1 MLPRSLFALL
11 PFSLLH
17 EVDEGIVR
25 QYIVFP
31 YYIKKKT
38 VRSRARNF
46 KLKIRTLKY
55 APIRFVRKI
64 RQHREKGK
72 KRRQT
77 DHLNSPHHDL
87 DMKCL
92 TSYFIVSLLLILFFT
107 SFFVR
112 LSHPCYI
119 SPLKTPTEWK
129 TAGSGTAQ
137 STLCPI
143 LQWIPIYLS
152 PLCPVRSPAPCP
164 HLRWGCAAE
173 TKEKQPAWEHVSH
186 PHMVHF
192 LPLLLS
198 VNLFPNPTPWWY
210 SAVMAGSAFDK
221 LKSTKI

>member
-1 MLPRSLFALL
+1 MLPRSPFVLL
-11 PFSLLH
+11 SFTLLH
-17 EVDEGIVR
+17 EVDEGIVK
-25 QYIVFP
+25 QCIVFP

-38 VRSRARNF
+38 LVRSRAENF

-55 APIRFVRKI
+55 APIWFLRNI
-64 RQHREKGK
+64 GK
-72 KRRQT
+72 KQKRRQT

-92 TSYFIVSLLLILFFT
+92 TSYFIVSLLLILLFT

-143 LQWIPIYLS
+143 LQ
-152 PLCPVRSPAPCP
+152 
-164 HLRWGCAAE
+164 
-173 TKEKQPAWEHVSH
+173 
-186 PHMVHF
+186 
-192 LPLLLS
+192 
-198 VNLFPNPTPWWY
+198 
-210 SAVMAGSAFDK
+210 
-221 LKSTKI
+221 